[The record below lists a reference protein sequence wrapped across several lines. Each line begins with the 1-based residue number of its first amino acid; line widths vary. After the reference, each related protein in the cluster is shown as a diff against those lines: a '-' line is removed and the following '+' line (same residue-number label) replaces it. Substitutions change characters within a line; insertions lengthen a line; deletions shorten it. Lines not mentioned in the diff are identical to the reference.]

1 MQDYYFGRY
10 VSNRRL
16 CFALPT
22 LYTLLPYFR
31 AHCRIICRETG
42 GKSLYFT
49 RRLLLDR
56 KRRNRVVTTMA
67 DFLKSL
73 VMIALF
79 VLPVALVGLAVVC
92 FGHCVSDMM
101 DDREPST
108 AAEQARS
115 NSRI

>member
-1 MQDYYFGRY
+1 
-10 VSNRRL
+10 
-16 CFALPT
+16 
-22 LYTLLPYFR
+22 
-31 AHCRIICRETG
+31 
-42 GKSLYFT
+42 
-49 RRLLLDR
+49 
-56 KRRNRVVTTMA
+56 MA